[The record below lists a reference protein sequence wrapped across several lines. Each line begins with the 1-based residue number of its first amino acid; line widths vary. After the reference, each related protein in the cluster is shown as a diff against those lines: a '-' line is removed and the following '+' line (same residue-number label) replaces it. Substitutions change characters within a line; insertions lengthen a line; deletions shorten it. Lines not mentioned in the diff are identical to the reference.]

1 MLTNVHKINNFN
13 KMIINLSNVYHNVK
27 DNINIIV
34 SKIIKNVFKV
44 VEKINIYNN
53 VTMIIVVHKLVILN
67 ICMFKN
73 KYVLKAVLE
82 ILLKINKVIF
92 AVIVA
97 NIIFQK
103 IMKRYV
109 CNLTVV
115 LKIN

>member
-1 MLTNVHKINNFN
+1 MNAHKINNFN
-13 KMIINLSNVYHNVK
+13 KMIINLSNVYRNAK

-53 VTMIIVVHKLVILN
+53 VIMIIAVHKLVIQS
-67 ICMFKN
+67 IYMFKN
-73 KYVLKAVLE
+73 KYVLKVVLE

-92 AVIVA
+92 VVIVA

-103 IMKRYV
+103 MMKRYV
-109 CNLTVV
+109 CNLMAV